1 MKSTGKQV
9 FLSASRS
16 GFHVSVEKNR
26 VQESTERSEE
36 HEFARRVHDDVFSTM
51 SEECPSRRHGDVL
64 QVRRSTTIH
73 IKEGTHMATKKTAA
87 KPAAKATKGAKT
99 ESKPAAKA
107 ESSKLGKTQMVD
119 LLASRSGLSK
129 KDAAH
134 AFDTLGDILVEALR
148 SGQTVGMPGLGTF
161 SVTATAERQGVR
173 PGTTE
178 RITIPAGKKV
188 RFKVASTLKS
198 GLGLSDAG

>member
-1 MKSTGKQV
+1 
-9 FLSASRS
+9 
-16 GFHVSVEKNR
+16 
-26 VQESTERSEE
+26 
-36 HEFARRVHDDVFSTM
+36 
-51 SEECPSRRHGDVL
+51 
-64 QVRRSTTIH
+64 
-73 IKEGTHMATKKTAA
+73 MATKKSAA
-87 KPAAKATKGAKT
+87 KPAAKAAKPAAKA

-188 RFKVASTLKS
+188 RFKVASPLKAAI
-198 GLGLSDAG
+198 GATE